1 MCFAYVCVRARH
13 HTLCRY
19 NKRLVGVLCHSAL
32 LVVLSQRSG
41 FNETLVHRQS
51 EATDSEVLGRLCR
64 MLCVLDKY
72 HQFEYVLLQDS
83 VRYFAAEGAQLVN
96 AYDTARFLALVDR
109 RLQVASVCRTSS
121 SVCLFSTPY
130 VAASPVTLTQG

>member
-1 MCFAYVCVRARH
+1 
-13 HTLCRY
+13 
-19 NKRLVGVLCHSAL
+19 
-32 LVVLSQRSG
+32 
-41 FNETLVHRQS
+41 
-51 EATDSEVLGRLCR
+51 

-109 RLQVASVCRTSS
+109 RLQVASVCRINMC
-121 SVCLFSTPY
+121 VHFSTSRGWKSRNLPPGVKMLAFAY
-130 VAASPVTLTQG
+130 IRLPFALVFC